1 MLMQVSLLPRSFSSS
16 SDSYSF
22 YLDGELQDSLSM
34 IAGDQLVSFELNTN
48 PVSGGD
54 PILYVGGIPS
64 TGLDLLGLGGV
75 LSFTGCVK
83 DLAFNFR

>member
-1 MLMQVSLLPRSFSSS
+1 
-16 SDSYSF
+16 
-22 YLDGELQDSLSM
+22 M
-34 IAGDQLVSFELNTN
+34 IAADQLVSFELNTN

-64 TGLDLLGLGGV
+64 TGLDLPGLGGV